1 MKDYLPGGQYHNPDP
16 TVCSV
21 LSKLQPHND
30 RSESVLSCN
39 NWLSKILPNMA
50 QSTHSTMIEFSLNN
64 TMKWL
69 NEQGKKQKQ
78 VLLTLAQEQRRRV
91 LGECREDAKYVFER
105 KLEQRSKAIELA
117 QAKIKEKEK
126 VIQAIQSHCLIT
138 SITKLDALV
147 ANITSLSIPKSL
159 QDTELRQLVKT

>member
-1 MKDYLPGGQYHNPDP
+1 
-16 TVCSV
+16 
-21 LSKLQPHND
+21 
-30 RSESVLSCN
+30 
-39 NWLSKILPNMA
+39 MA
-50 QSTHSTMIEFSLNN
+50 QSTRSTMIEFSLNH

-78 VLLTLAQEQRRRV
+78 VLLTLAQEQRRKV

-138 SITKLDALV
+138 SISKLEFNLAHL
-147 ANITSLSIPKSL
+147 
-159 QDTELRQLVKT
+159 